1 MLRALVDKVDNTQK
15 ETDSVRLLR
24 KKKKRE
30 REIPKRKKKHTN
42 KNEKCV

>member
-15 ETDSVRLLR
+15 EIYSVRLLR
-24 KKKKRE
+24 KKKKE

>member
-30 REIPKRKKKHTN
+30 RNSKKKKKTYQQ
-42 KNEKCV
+42 K

>member
-15 ETDSVRLLR
+15 EIYSVRLLR

-30 REIPKRKKKHTN
+30 RNSKKKKKTYQQ
-42 KNEKCV
+42 K